1 MHLSF
6 PIQHQQVPSR
16 AREKCE
22 CLHFWKVIS
31 PPQEVDVCGLAQVKG
46 VGEEVGKVS
55 TGKGKG
61 LQGESFVELLTRI
74 YLEGKNFH

>member
-1 MHLSF
+1 M
-6 PIQHQQVPSR
+6 
-16 AREKCE
+16 
-22 CLHFWKVIS
+22 
-31 PPQEVDVCGLAQVKG
+31 AQVKG